1 MHCKRSLLALHQAV
15 SAGLSSYCRILQTLI
30 WNAELLYNADFA
42 VKCRPDGRALFRN
55 SVLERQ
61 GWYVIVVPWFEW
73 HALLT
78 KNAKVGYL
86 KQKMKAVVSQYRH
99 DTWAASSYTSKVDG

>member
-1 MHCKRSLLALHQAV
+1 
-15 SAGLSSYCRILQTLI
+15 LI

-73 HALLT
+73 HALIT
-78 KNAKVGYL
+78 KNAKVDYL
-86 KQKMKAVVSQYRH
+86 KEKMKAVVSQYRH
-99 DTWAASSYTSKVDG
+99 DTWAASSYTSKVEG